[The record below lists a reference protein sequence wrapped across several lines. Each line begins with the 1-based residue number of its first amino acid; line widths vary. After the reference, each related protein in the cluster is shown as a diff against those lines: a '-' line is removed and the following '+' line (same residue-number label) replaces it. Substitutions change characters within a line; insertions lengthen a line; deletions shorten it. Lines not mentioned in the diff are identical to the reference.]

1 MNTQRRP
8 WSHVRWGAEL
18 SHKQQLLLSD
28 VGRASLRSPPE
39 DSRQS
44 IKRGQE
50 KDSSLGTAPQ
60 GSEFVLLPRAS
71 SRSKE
76 MKQIQLTNGITSPAQ
91 IETFTKGWLQGSH
104 DKLKEF
110 WPALSL
116 PCSLRLPGG
125 LQSRRTMHALAPS
138 LLY

>member
-1 MNTQRRP
+1 MNTQRRL

-18 SHKQQLLLSD
+18 SQKQQLLLSD
-28 VGRASLRSPPE
+28 VGRASVRAPPE

-60 GSEFVLLPRAS
+60 GSEFVLPRAS

-91 IETFTKGWLQGSH
+91 IETFTKGWLQGSQ

-110 WPALSL
+110 
-116 PCSLRLPGG
+116 
-125 LQSRRTMHALAPS
+125 
-138 LLY
+138 